1 MQGFLQSFIGN
12 PTQDLD
18 KFLSG
23 IQGFYDTPAAAVIDG
38 PATLRAVTRVA
49 ARAPR
54 WFRRR
59 CAPPA
64 P

>member
-23 IQGFYDTPAAAVIDG
+23 IQAFYDT
-38 PATLRAVTRVA
+38 L
-49 ARAPR
+49 
-54 WFRRR
+54 
-59 CAPPA
+59 PPL
-64 P
+64 